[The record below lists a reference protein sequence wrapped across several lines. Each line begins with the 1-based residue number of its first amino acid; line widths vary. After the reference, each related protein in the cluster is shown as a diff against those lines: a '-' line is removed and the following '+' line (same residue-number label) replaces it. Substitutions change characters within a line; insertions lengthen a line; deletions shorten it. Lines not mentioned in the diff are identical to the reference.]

1 MMEKQIKFIFWNVHR
16 NKDNISKLLDYSWNN
31 NIDVVIICEEPD
43 AWDRECV
50 LDHYRIVKRIV
61 PDTAAGIE
69 VFIRN
74 DNPAPPHY
82 FRENRRHATLCLKDW
97 NINLVVAHLNSNMTP
112 NAKDIRT
119 LDIQS
124 MVNDLDRIEE
134 ISGSKHSLIV
144 GDLNIGLFDEQMS
157 SIIGL
162 NARLHRYQ
170 MQRPTVTVHECTR
183 DLFYNPMIKVYQ
195 DTENPNMPKGTHFY
209 RGKPEQWFCYDH
221 VLMKKPL
228 MPRFDSDRF
237 QVLACLGTERLVSD
251 NVMRIDISDH
261 LPLYFE
267 IRNNGDVKNE

>member
-1 MMEKQIKFIFWNVHR
+1 MEKQIKFIFWNVHR

-74 DNPAPPHY
+74 DDPAPPHY

-209 RGKPEQWFCYDH
+209 RGKPEQ
-221 VLMKKPL
+221 
-228 MPRFDSDRF
+228 
-237 QVLACLGTERLVSD
+237 
-251 NVMRIDISDH
+251 
-261 LPLYFE
+261 
-267 IRNNGDVKNE
+267 